1 MKKIILFC
9 LLIVYVWLLPRVFGQ
24 VSAASLKF
32 DKTSASIDV
41 DGTLSLSI
49 IVDAGGEEISSTDIY
64 VTYDASLI
72 EAQAVNNGSFFPTV
86 TNNITPGRVYIA
98 GMVDDPASSKTGSG
112 TVATVNFKGL
122 KDGSV
127 TISFD
132 CNTSKIVKSD
142 INATNILQCSSSDRV
157 VVSVGSGGS
166 SDPTPTPISQQKDL
180 PKSGIFDNLIN
191 LAIPGGIL
199 FLIGSG
205 LKLLILK

>member
-41 DGTLSLSI
+41 GGTLSLSI

-72 EAQAVNNGSFFPTV
+72 EAQVVNNGSFFPTV